1 MEKNKAL
8 LISDEKFQGKISW
21 SDNMLVGHAQI
32 DTNHREFIILANELM
47 STCEKSALTTLLKM
61 ERHLISHF
69 DDEEF
74 LMEKTE
80 FPGPEC
86 HIDEHGKV
94 FDAVALV
101 KERYSAGTATLS
113 DVKRLGQALIDWFPG
128 HIFYM
133 DSALSNWISKKKHNG
148 SPIIF
153 RRNALQV
160 IK

>member
-1 MEKNKAL
+1 METNKAKFV
-8 LISDEKFQGKISW
+8 SGEKYQGQISW
-21 SDNMLVGHAQI
+21 SDNMLVGNAQI
-32 DTNHREFIILANELM
+32 DTNHREFILLTNELM
-47 STCEKSALTTLLKM
+47 TSCEKSALARIHEM
-61 ERHLISHF
+61 EKHLISHF
-69 DDEEF
+69 DSEEL

-80 FPGPEC
+80 FPGTEC

-133 DSALSNWISKKKHNG
+133 DSALSNWVSKKTHNG
-148 SPIIF
+148 SPIVL
-153 RRNALQV
+153 RRDALQV
-160 IK
+160 SN

>member
-1 MEKNKAL
+1 MEKNKAQF
-8 LISDEKFQGKISW
+8 ISGEKSQGQISW

-32 DTNHREFIILANELM
+32 DKNHREFIILANELM
-47 STCEKSALTTLLKM
+47 STCENSTLATLLKM

-69 DDEEF
+69 DDEKL

-94 FDAVALV
+94 FDAVSLV
-101 KERYSAGTATLS
+101 KERYSAGTATLN

-148 SPIIF
+148 SPIIL
-153 RRNALQV
+153 RRDALPV
-160 IK
+160 TK